1 MNRTVLRSVGVLF
14 WLAGPAFPVLA
25 QGDSGQTEKVAQD
38 ADIKSL
44 MDAMEKTEASASKI
58 RLALVTQG
66 AMPGGLE
73 FETRGTLR
81 VLRTEQGAAT
91 AVHSVVE
98 YSFADGLSGRMESV
112 RRPEGVWI
120 LETNPTFGQVYV
132 EIDAELL
139 KDLEWAGE
147 VLDRDVLPGMGDSR
161 SSSPLGVSMVA
172 DLARR
177 YQLEKLSKGTK
188 FGQAGQWYGGVRR
201 PSPGGSDDA
210 DLPLADR
217 VEVFVRDGDS
227 ALLEVVFL
235 EGGKPVQR
243 ISAEELVIGEA
254 MPLESFAIEAKDAR
268 LRDVREH
275 PPMWEQIANL
285 LGAAERSAEGMVRPS
300 MRKKQADEDK

>member
-1 MNRTVLRSVGVLF
+1 MNRTVLRSVGVF
-14 WLAGPAFPVLA
+14 FCLAGLA
-25 QGDSGQTEKVAQD
+25 LPLVAQD
-38 ADIKSL
+38 DGGQPAKAPQNADIKAL
-44 MDAMEKTEASASKI
+44 MDAMAKTEASASKI

-91 AVHSVVE
+91 AVHSVVD

-112 RRPEGVWI
+112 RRPDGVWI

-132 EIDAELL
+132 QIDAELL
-139 KDLEWAGE
+139 ADLEWAGE
-147 VLDRDVLPGMGDSR
+147 VLERDVLPGMGDAR
-161 SSSPLGVSMVA
+161 SSSPMGVSMVA

-177 YQLEKLSKGTK
+177 YTLEKKERGSK
-188 FGQAGQWYGGVRR
+188 FGQDGMWYGGVRR
-201 PSPGGSDDA
+201 PAPDGADGG

-217 VEVFVRDGDS
+217 VELFVRDSDS

-235 EGGKPVQR
+235 EAGKPVQR
-243 ISAEELVIGEA
+243 ISAKELVIGEP
-254 MPLESFAIEAKDAR
+254 MPLESFAIDAKDAR

-275 PPMWEQIANL
+275 PPMWEQIDNML
-285 LGAAERSAEGMVRPS
+285 QTAERSADGQVRPS
-300 MRKKQADEDK
+300 KRKKQGDEDK